1 MSNAAIATLTRG
13 PAMAIT
19 NSWPGSSG
27 MRSSLATPPIGSSVM
42 SGVLIPKRRA
52 AAMWPN
58 SWSTTQTKTA
68 TMKAIPSIAAG
79 VPPIR

>member
-1 MSNAAIATLTRG
+1 MSTAAIATLTRG

-52 AAMWPN
+52 AAM
-58 SWSTTQTKTA
+58 
-68 TMKAIPSIAAG
+68 
-79 VPPIR
+79 